1 MENWD
6 EILQVKNKEINKE
19 KSVNENIIEILEK
32 ILENEKITIDKQT
45 DINNIYVGAISGIA
59 FTKKIYENILQ
70 TILTEGLTDTCTCNS
85 PNCTCSIVGKTT
97 EEEILKEKAVIS
109 QVIENVRKKEKV
121 YGITDKKLIITKK
134 DVNRKG
140 VASYIKENTELL
152 KKLDIN
158 VLEDKYGIY

>member
-32 ILENEKITIDKQT
+32 ILQQEKIHIDKNA
-45 DINNIYVGAISGIA
+45 DINNIYIGAMAGIA
-59 FTKKIYENILQ
+59 FTKKIYTNILQ

-85 PNCTCSIVGKTT
+85 PNCTCSIVGKKT
-97 EEEILKEKAVIS
+97 EEEILKEKTIIS
-109 QVIENVRKKEKV
+109 KVADNIKIKEKL
-121 YGITDKKLIITKK
+121 YGINDKKLIIKRE
-134 DVNRKG
+134 DID
-140 VASYIKENTELL
+140 SYIKENTEIL
-152 KKLDIN
+152 KKLDID

>member
-32 ILENEKITIDKQT
+32 ILENEKIIIDKQT
-45 DINNIYVGAISGIA
+45 DINNVYIGAMAGIA
-59 FTKKIYENILQ
+59 FTKKIYTNILQ
-70 TILTEGLTDTCTCNS
+70 TIKTEGLTDTCTCNS
-85 PNCTCSIVGKTT
+85 PNCTCSIVGKKT
-97 EEEILKEKAVIS
+97 EEEILKEKTIIS
-109 QVIENVRKKEKV
+109 KVVDNIKIKEKL
-121 YGITDKKLIITKK
+121 YGINDKKIIIKRE
-134 DVNRKG
+134 DID
-140 VASYIKENTELL
+140 SYIKENTEIL

>member
-6 EILQVKNKEINKE
+6 EILQVKNKETNKE

-70 TILTEGLTDTCTCNS
+70 TILTEGLIDSCTCNS
-85 PNCTCSIVGKTT
+85 PNCTCSIVGKKT
-97 EEEILKEKAVIS
+97 EEEILKEKTIIS
-109 QVIENVRKKEKV
+109 KVVDNIKIKEKL
-121 YGITDKKLIITKK
+121 YGINDKKLIIKRE
-134 DVNRKG
+134 DID
-140 VASYIKENTELL
+140 SYIKENTEIL

>member
-6 EILQVKNKEINKE
+6 EILQGENNEKNNEE
-19 KSVNENIIEILEK
+19 RVDENIIEVLEK
-32 ILENEKITIDKQT
+32 ILQQEKIHIDKNT

-70 TILTEGLTDTCTCNS
+70 TILTEGLIDSCTCNS
-85 PNCTCSIVGKTT
+85 PNCTCSIVGKKT
-97 EEEILKEKAVIS
+97 EEEILKEKSVIA

-121 YGITDKKLIITKK
+121 YGITDKKIIISKK

-140 VASYIKENTELL
+140 IDSYIKENTELL
-152 KKLDIN
+152 KKIDID